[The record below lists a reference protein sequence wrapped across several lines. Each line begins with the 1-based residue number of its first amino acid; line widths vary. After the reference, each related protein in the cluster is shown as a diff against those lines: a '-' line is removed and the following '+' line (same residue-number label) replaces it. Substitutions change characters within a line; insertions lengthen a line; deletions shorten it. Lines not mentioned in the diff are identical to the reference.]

1 MTINERGFMKTQI
14 KLSVLLV
21 SLVFLTNCS
30 KGQIQHS
37 LLGNNPNTAN
47 DGQGGVIPTPGIDPV
62 SQLDFKGRVESSD
75 ANNNALAF
83 DFDKTRGEFIIMIP
97 MPSGMLFT
105 PSGSFNSRPDI
116 TFSPIIDSTGRM
128 KFAVRVPVK
137 YILKGATFLPP
148 ASLPNGDPLPA
159 MPAGYGELP
168 SLALSFPQHNNT
180 QITLYIGINAVG
192 LFITLPDKLAI
203 PFGFQL
209 PIKNSD
215 KSKTFGYMSYVPK
228 KVDFAPGLFISTLIP
243 PSMARILEDH
253 FKF

>member
-1 MTINERGFMKTQI
+1 MKKQLTLTFL
-14 KLSVLLV
+14 LSALI
-21 SLVFLTNCS
+21 FLTNCS

-47 DGQGGVIPTPGIDPV
+47 DGLGGGVPTTPGLDPV
-62 SQLDFKGRVESSD
+62 SKLDFKGRVESSD

-137 YILKGATFLPP
+137 YILKGATFLPA

-159 MPAGYGELP
+159 MPAGYG
-168 SLALSFPQHNNT
+168 
-180 QITLYIGINAVG
+180 
-192 LFITLPDKLAI
+192 
-203 PFGFQL
+203 
-209 PIKNSD
+209 
-215 KSKTFGYMSYVPK
+215 
-228 KVDFAPGLFISTLIP
+228 
-243 PSMARILEDH
+243 
-253 FKF
+253 